1 MKFSEKLVELRTAA
15 GMSQTAMAEAS
26 GVSLA
31 TVRNYEQGRT
41 VGRINFASV
50 VALARALGVS
60 CDAFAGCLDV
70 MHEVSPKPRTKRKA

>member
-1 MKFSEKLVELRTAA
+1 MKFSEKLAELRTAA
-15 GMSQTAMAEAS
+15 GVSQPQLAEAS

-31 TVRNYEQGRT
+31 TIRNYEQGRT

-60 CDAFAGCLDV
+60 CDAFALCEDV
-70 MHEVSPKPRTKRKA
+70 TPTAP